1 MSRIRSKQF
10 TLDTGLAVTGSFT
23 LSGSAHLRGQTI
35 IEPLT
40 DGQLALIVSGAMNV
54 VDGYVQSVVQN
65 AKVTIGNLGVL
76 GNTSQNESIDLG
88 GFF

>member
-10 TLDTGLAVTGSFT
+10 TLDTGLSVTGSFT

-40 DGQLALIVSGAMNV
+40 NGQVGLIVSGAMNV
-54 VDGYVQSVVQN
+54 VDGYVQSAVQN
-65 AKVTIGNLGVL
+65 AKVTIGNLGTL
-76 GNTSQNESIDLG
+76 GNTGQNESIDLG
-88 GFF
+88 GLF